1 MENDVYIV
9 IVNNTTNIRKRNNEL
24 SLQTKDSTE
33 DNEYSVRI
41 TGPG

>member
-24 SLQTKDSTE
+24 SLQTKDSKE